1 MRKKL
6 ASVAAAA
13 AVAVT
18 GVTYVATTSGAA
30 IAQEG
35 TTIVAEDDQEKP
47 AKRGQVLESVLG
59 SLVDDGTITQDQS
72 DAITSALAT
81 KVDEIREQ
89 FPDGGRRHRGPRGDG
104 VIRDMLEDGV
114 IDADELA
121 SLGADHPLNDPDGPA
136 AQYLD
141 DGQLDQDELKAMREE
156 RRANRPDHR
165 VRPPASDTS
174 GTSA

>member
-13 AVAVT
+13 AVAMT
-18 GVTYVATTSGAA
+18 GVTYVVTTSGAA
-30 IAQEG
+30 IAQED
-35 TTIVAEDDQEKP
+35 TTIVAEDGQEKP
-47 AKRGQVLESVLG
+47 PRRGQVLEGVLG

-72 DAITSALAT
+72 DAITSAVAA

-89 FPDGGRRHRGPRGDG
+89 FPDGGRRHRGPRGNS

-121 SLGADHPLNDPDGPA
+121 SLGADHPFNDPDGLA
-136 AQYLD
+136 APYLD
-141 DGQLDQDELKAMREE
+141 DGQLDLDELKAIHEE

-165 VRPPASDTS
+165 IRPPASNTS
-174 GTSA
+174 GESA